1 MSTHAIPT
9 PLTPSVR
16 SCVYGLKL
24 LPDWRLLTADHSGC
38 VRLWNCRDLVGAA
51 RPTLT
56 LQGTFAP
63 SRDSPAAA
71 LVDEQVGAGGL
82 GLAGSFLHHALT
94 GCGRSTHTG

>member
-1 MSTHAIPT
+1 MPCL
-9 PLTPSVR
+9 P

-56 LQGTFAP
+56 LQGAFAP
-63 SRDSPAAA
+63 SLDSPAVA
-71 LVDEQVGAGGL
+71 LADAEVGAEAEQGLHVWVDLLQKTRCRAGGCR
-82 GLAGSFLHHALT
+82 G
-94 GCGRSTHTG
+94 GCWWS